1 MSYTQLIY
9 HIVIRTY
16 RSERTIFESHE
27 RELYNY
33 MYGIARNRHVVV
45 YRIGGMPDHVHLLVG
60 LPSDLSVAKFVQ
72 ELKSIT
78 SAWLKSNPDFP
89 AFDHWGKEYAAFTYS
104 QGEKDVVINYIKGQ
118 KEHHR
123 AITFEEECRKLI
135 EEAGLVVNESYF
147 LKD

>member
-9 HIVIRTY
+9 HIVISTY
-16 RSERTIFESHE
+16 KRERTLFEAHE

-33 MYGIARNRHVVV
+33 MYGIARNRNVVV

-78 SAWLKSNPDFP
+78 STWLQANSNFP
-89 AFDHWGKEYAAFTYS
+89 AFNRWGKEYGAFTYS
-104 QGEKDVVINYIKGQ
+104 AKEKDVVINYIKRQ

-123 AITFEEECRKLI
+123 VTTFAEEYRRLI
-135 EEAGLVVNESYF
+135 EEAGLEINDKYF
-147 LKD
+147 LTD

>member
-9 HIVIRTY
+9 HIVIRTH
-16 RSERTIFESHE
+16 RSQRTISEAHE

-33 MYGIARNRHVVV
+33 MYGIARNRNVVV

-72 ELKSIT
+72 ELKSVT
-78 SAWLKSNPDFP
+78 SAWLKANPNFP
-89 AFDHWGKEYAAFTYS
+89 VFDHWGKEYAAFTYS
-104 QGEKDVVINYIKGQ
+104 AKERDVVINYIKGQ

-123 AITFEEECRKLI
+123 TLSFAEEYRRLI
-135 EEAGLVVNESYF
+135 EESGITINEQYF
-147 LKD
+147 LRE

>member
-16 RSERTIFESHE
+16 RSERTITESHE
-27 RELYNY
+27 RDLYNY
-33 MYGIARNRHVVV
+33 MYGIARNRNVVV
-45 YRIGGMPDHVHLLVG
+45 YRIGGMPDHIHLLVG

-78 SAWLKSNPDFP
+78 SVWLKTNPDFP
-89 AFDHWGKEYAAFTYS
+89 DFDHWGKEYAAFTYS
-104 QGEKDVVINYIKGQ
+104 AKEKDVVINYIKGQ

-123 AITFEEECRKLI
+123 VMSFTEEYRRLI
-135 EEAGLVVNESYF
+135 EEAGLSVSEAYF

>member
-9 HIVIRTY
+9 HIVIRTHGS
-16 RSERTIFESHE
+16 RRTISEAHE

-33 MYGIARNRHVVV
+33 MFGIARNRNVVV

-72 ELKSIT
+72 ELKSVT
-78 SAWLKSNPDFP
+78 STWLKANPKFP
-89 AFDHWGKEYAAFTYS
+89 SFDHWGKEYAAFTYS
-104 QGEKDVVINYIKGQ
+104 AKERDVVINYIKGQ

-123 AITFEEECRKLI
+123 TLSFAEEYRQLI
-135 EEAGLVVNESYF
+135 EESGIAINEQYF
-147 LKD
+147 LRE

>member
-9 HIVIRTY
+9 HIVIRTH
-16 RSERTIFESHE
+16 RSQRTISEAHE

-33 MYGIARNRHVVV
+33 MFGIARNRNVVV

-72 ELKSIT
+72 ELKSVT
-78 SAWLKSNPDFP
+78 SAWLKSNPNFP
-89 AFDHWGKEYAAFTYS
+89 VFDHWGKEYAAFTYS
-104 QGEKDVVINYIKGQ
+104 AKERDVVINYIKGQ

-123 AITFEEECRKLI
+123 TLSFAEEYRRLI
-135 EEAGLVVNESYF
+135 EESGITINEQYF
-147 LKD
+147 LRE